1 LPIPKKS
8 VTGKQPPAEAHPQV
22 LPSSPAANSSP
33 LLKGVK
39 AVRVGPGTS
48 RINLTRKEVEE
59 KFSQYRQQQK
69 ATNQESLWQRLA
81 SIFGKSRKS
90 E

>member
-1 LPIPKKS
+1 
-8 VTGKQPPAEAHPQV
+8 
-22 LPSSPAANSSP
+22 
-33 LLKGVK
+33 VK

-59 KFSQYRQQQK
+59 KFSNYRQQQK
-69 ATNQESLWQRLA
+69 ATNQESLWQRLT
-81 SIFGKSRKS
+81 SIFGKSKKS

>member
-1 LPIPKKS
+1 MSVPKKS
-8 VTGKQPPAEAHPQV
+8 FTGGQSFTHTHPQA
-22 LPSSPAANSSP
+22 LPPRPTANASPP
-33 LLKGVK
+33 LRGVK
-39 AVRVGPGTS
+39 AMRVGPGTT

-59 KFSQYRQQQK
+59 QFSNYRQQQK
-69 ATNQESLWQRLA
+69 ATNRESLWQRLT